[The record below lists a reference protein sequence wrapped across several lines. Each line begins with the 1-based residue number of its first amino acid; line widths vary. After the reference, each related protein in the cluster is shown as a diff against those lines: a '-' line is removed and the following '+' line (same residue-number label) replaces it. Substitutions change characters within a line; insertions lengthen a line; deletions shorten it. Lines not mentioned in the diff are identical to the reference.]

1 MSIAYIKD
9 QFVEASQASISIDE
23 RGFRFGDGIFE
34 TIKIIDSQ
42 LQYLDLHLAR
52 LQRGLADI
60 KIKYDVKDLGSLTEE
75 LIKKNNI
82 QAAFLRIS
90 VSRGIGS
97 YGYLPADGC
106 EPLLIMQII
115 PEKEKTTGAK
125 ELMISSYKIFS
136 ANSHLTSSKSMQG
149 LTYGLVAMEA
159 KQRGFYDAIILNE
172 KDDICE
178 TSAAN
183 IFWKKGNK
191 YYTPDLESGCVAG
204 IWREVFIKENPGKVI
219 TGNFKI
225 SELDAVDEL
234 FLSNVAHGKLLIS
247 RLKR

>member
-9 QFVEASQASISIDE
+9 QFVEASRASISIDE

-52 LQRGLADI
+52 MQRGLVDI

-115 PEKEKTTGAK
+115 PEKEK
-125 ELMISSYKIFS
+125 
-136 ANSHLTSSKSMQG
+136 
-149 LTYGLVAMEA
+149 
-159 KQRGFYDAIILNE
+159 
-172 KDDICE
+172 
-178 TSAAN
+178 
-183 IFWKKGNK
+183 
-191 YYTPDLESGCVAG
+191 
-204 IWREVFIKENPGKVI
+204 I
-219 TGNFKI
+219 TGGCR
-225 SELDAVDEL
+225 AG
-234 FLSNVAHGKLLIS
+234 AS
-247 RLKR
+247 R